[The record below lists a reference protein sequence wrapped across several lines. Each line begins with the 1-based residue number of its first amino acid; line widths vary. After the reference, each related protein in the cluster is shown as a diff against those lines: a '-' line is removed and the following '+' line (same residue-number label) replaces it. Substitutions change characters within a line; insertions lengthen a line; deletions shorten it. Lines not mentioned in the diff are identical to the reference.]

1 MKKIKCEVCG
11 EMVSQNEMS
20 KSYRHRCKKCVAEM
34 TRAQRHAEKQKQ
46 EAQANLPHTYDPA
59 PPYEVGAKPDLPK
72 ISEKEFDEV
81 IKLAIKTYGKEAQTQ
96 MLFEEMA
103 ELQNAIC
110 KLSRGRATVGDVCE
124 EIADVMIMC
133 FQMAQIYGVT
143 RVEQLATFKMR
154 RLADRLGYNIK
165 APASVKDGVFH
176 GEDELLR
183 SLSTKEGGAK

>member
-1 MKKIKCEVCG
+1 MNKIQCEICGQMK
-11 EMVSQNEMS
+11 SQQQMS

-46 EAQANLPHTYDPA
+46 EAQENVPHTYDPA
-59 PPYEVGAKPDLPK
+59 PPYEVVTTPDLPK

-103 ELQNAIC
+103 ELQNATC
-110 KLSRGRATVGDVCE
+110 KLNRGRGTAGDVCE

-133 FQMAQIYGVT
+133 LQMARIYGEKQVD
-143 RVEQLATFKMR
+143 QMMDYKLR
-154 RLADRLGYNIK
+154 RLKNRLMNPKNYEN
-165 APASVKDGVFH
+165 
-176 GEDELLR
+176 
-183 SLSTKEGGAK
+183 

>member
-110 KLSRGRATVGDVCE
+110 KLNRGRGTAGDVCE

-133 FQMAQIYGVT
+133 LQMAQIYGSKAVEWWANYKVT
-143 RVEQLATFKMR
+143 RLK
-154 RLADRLGYNIK
+154 DRLNK
-165 APASVKDGVFH
+165 TVK
-176 GEDELLR
+176 
-183 SLSTKEGGAK
+183 

>member
-1 MKKIKCEVCG
+1 MKKVKCETCG
-11 EMVSQNEMS
+11 EMVPQNEMS

-46 EAQANLPHTYDPA
+46 EAQENVPHTYDPA
-59 PPYEVGAKPDLPK
+59 PPYEVGTKPDLPK

-110 KLSRGRATVGDVCE
+110 KLNRGRGTAGDVCE

-133 FQMAQIYGVT
+133 LQMAQIYGPKA
-143 RVEQLATFKMR
+143 VEQMAQYKMR
-154 RLADRLGYNIK
+154 RLKDRLINPKNYEN
-165 APASVKDGVFH
+165 
-176 GEDELLR
+176 
-183 SLSTKEGGAK
+183 